1 MRFQSYIQINKKN
14 LNRLKIIAIFLI
26 CSTATS
32 KAQSVLSKIWHN
44 TVSHYNYYYNA
55 SLLIT
60 EAEDNTYLAYKDNFK
75 DILSLYP
82 IGDEASLKGNSAKMD
97 EVLKKCS
104 HIIDKHSKSKWV
116 DDSYLQMGNAQF
128 YKGDFYAAIEVYE
141 YVAGNF
147 KNTIPGAKAEINLLL
162 TYIQLKKYDDAE
174 ALYTKLNNKKDFPEK
189 LKTSLNIAGAA
200 INIKQK
206 KYQVAI
212 KLLELSIPKIKNRAK
227 KIRYN
232 FVLAQLYALTKKNAD
247 ALEKYKKVVKL
258 NPPYEFAFNAKLN
271 MAKAINTKNRGEV
284 REAMTTLR
292 TMLKDDKNI
301 DYFDQIYYELGN
313 LELADKNESQAIVE
327 YSNCLRSKNS
337 DLNIRSLTYLALAD
351 LYFKKQDYLNAQVYY
366 DSSARSTDKNSPEY
380 TNINAKNQIL
390 NELIKHLL
398 NIKEKDSLLKLADN
412 KKLMEK
418 TIDNLI
424 KEEKEKAEEKKQL
437 EERQKIQQ
445 QLATQNAQAPVSS
458 TNFPFYN
465 QTAKAKGIQEFQ
477 RIWGNREL
485 AEYWGIGSNK
495 TAALQKFND
504 AQENDDPGSE
514 EKRKLLEDVPDERK
528 KYYYS
533 IPFTK
538 EDKQKMRD
546 DISESYYLG
555 ANVYYQSLKE
565 NEKAKKMLEEMLVR
579 FPKSKYEINAWYL
592 LARINKEQG
601 KIDRF
606 DYYTDLIRKA
616 DPKSDFLNVLEHNDN
631 DSTSSAQVAE
641 KADDEVEIL
650 YNKTYGA
657 FKSEK
662 YADVLVYKKEND
674 LKYTGNPLQVNFD
687 YLEAL
692 SIGKQGDLGLFEKKL
707 QAIVDNYPLTDIGKQ
722 AGETLQILKAKNAK
736 ANPAVENKMGNKNA
750 GNSLYKYNEAEPHFF
765 MLIVPQNINI
775 NQIKTILSNFN
786 KSQFSTEDLQIT
798 NSLIGSEYQTVVIN
812 NFSTFAKVKEYLV
825 QIKSN
830 TALFA
835 EVKDYQLFQNFMISQ
850 ENFGILIGEKKLDN
864 YLLFY
869 KSSYPTN

>member
-26 CSTATS
+26 CFSPES
-32 KAQSVLSKIWHN
+32 KAQSLLSKFWHN

-55 SLLIT
+55 SVLIT
-60 EAEDNTYLAYKDNFK
+60 EAEDNTTLAYQDNFK
-75 DILSLYP
+75 DVLSLYP

-147 KNTIPGAKAEINLLL
+147 KNTIPAAKAEINLLL

-189 LKTSLNIAGAA
+189 LKVSLNIAGAA

-206 KYQVAI
+206 KYLVAI
-212 KLLELSIPKIKNRAK
+212 KLLELSIPKVKNKPK

-232 FVLAQLYALTKKNAD
+232 FVLAQLYALTKKNSE
-247 ALEKYKKVVKL
+247 ALEKYKKVVRL

-284 REAMTTLR
+284 REAMATLR

-327 YSNCLRSKNS
+327 YSNSLRSKSN
-337 DLNIRSLTYLALAD
+337 DPNIRSMTYLALAD
-351 LYFKKQDYLNAQVYY
+351 LYFKKQDYSNAQVYY
-366 DSSARSTDKNSPEY
+366 DSSARSTDKNSPEFA
-380 TNINAKNQIL
+380 NITAKNQIL

-398 NIKEKDSLLKLADN
+398 NIKEKDSLLRLADN

-424 KEEKEKAEEKKQL
+424 REEKQKAEDKKQQ

-445 QLATQNAQAPVSS
+445 QIANQNTQVPVSS

-465 QTAKAKGIQEFQ
+465 QSAKTKGLQDFQ

-485 AEYWGIGSNK
+485 AEYWGISSNK

-504 AQENDDPGSE
+504 AQEKDDPGSE
-514 EKRKLLEDVPDERK
+514 EKRKLLEDMPDERK
-528 KYYYS
+528 KYYFS
-533 IPFTK
+533 IPFTID
-538 EDKQKMRD
+538 DKQKMKD
-546 DISESYYLG
+546 EISESYFLG

-565 NEKAKKMLEEMLVR
+565 NEKAKKMLEEMLTR

-601 KIDRF
+601 KMDRF
-606 DYYTDLIRKA
+606 EYYTDLIRKA
-616 DPKSDFLNVLEHNDN
+616 DPKSNFLNVLEQNES
-631 DSTSSAQVAE
+631 DSVQSTQVVE
-641 KADDEVEIL
+641 KADDEVEVL
-650 YNKTYGA
+650 YNKTYSA
-657 FKSEK
+657 FKAQN
-662 YADVLVYKKEND
+662 YAEVLNLKKEND

-692 SIGKQGDLGLFEKKL
+692 SIGKQGDLVLFQKKL
-707 QAIVDNYPLTDIGKQ
+707 QAIVDNYPQSNIGIQ
-722 AGETLQILKAKNAK
+722 ANETLQLLIAKNTKSAPK
-736 ANPAVENKMGNKNA
+736 TEPKESN
-750 GNSLYKYNEAEPHFF
+750 NSLYKYNESDPHFY
-765 MLIVPQNINI
+765 MLVVPKDVNL
-775 NQIKTILSNFN
+775 NQIKVILSNFN
-786 KSQFSTEDLQIT
+786 KSQFSTEELQIT
-798 NSLIGSEYQTVVIN
+798 SSLIGSEYQTVIVN
-812 NFSTFAKVKEYLV
+812 NFSTLAKVKEYIS
-825 QIKSN
+825 QIKNN

-835 EVKDYQLFQNFMISQ
+835 EVKDNNLIQNFIISQ
-850 ENFGILIGEKKLDN
+850 VNFGTLIAEKKLDN

-869 KSSYPTN
+869 KSSYPN

>member
-14 LNRLKIIAIFLI
+14 LNRLKIIAIILI
-26 CSTATS
+26 CFTTKS
-32 KAQSVLSKIWHN
+32 KAQSVLSKVWHN

-55 SLLIT
+55 SVLIT
-60 EAEDNTYLAYKDNFK
+60 EAEDNTTLAYKDNFK
-75 DILSLYP
+75 DVLSLYP

-104 HIIDKHSKSKWV
+104 HIIDKHNKSKWV

-141 YVAGNF
+141 YVASNF
-147 KNTIPGAKAEINLLL
+147 KKTIPAAKAEINLLL

-174 ALYTKLNNKKDFPEK
+174 ALYTKLNNKKDFPEQ
-189 LKTSLNIAGAA
+189 LKNSLNIAGAA

-212 KLLELSIPKIKNRAK
+212 KLLEISIPKVKNKPK

-232 FVLAQLYALTKKNAD
+232 FVLAQLYALSKKNTD
-247 ALEKYKKVVKL
+247 ALERYKKVVRL

-284 REAMTTLR
+284 REAMATLR

-327 YSNCLRSKNS
+327 YSNCLRSKTN
-337 DLNIRSLTYLALAD
+337 DPNIKSMTYLALAD

-366 DSSARSTDKNSPEY
+366 DSSARSTDKYSPEY
-380 TNINAKNQIL
+380 ANITAKNQIL

-398 NIKEKDSLLKLADN
+398 NIKEKDSLLRLADN

-424 KEEKEKAEEKKQL
+424 KEEKQKAEEKKQL

-445 QLATQNAQAPVSS
+445 QLVNQASQAPTSS

-465 QTAKAKGIQEFQ
+465 QTAKAKGLQDFQ

-485 AEYWGIGSNK
+485 AEYWAISSNK

-504 AQENDDPGSE
+504 AQEKDDPGSE
-514 EKRKLLEDVPDERK
+514 EKRKLLEDMPDERK

-533 IPFTK
+533 IPFTID
-538 EDKQKMRD
+538 DKQKMRD
-546 DISESYYLG
+546 EISESYFLG

-565 NEKAKKMLEEMLVR
+565 NEKAKKMLEEMLTR

-592 LARINKEQG
+592 LARISKEQG
-601 KIDRF
+601 KMDKY

-616 DPKSDFLNVLEHNDN
+616 DPKSNFLNVLEQNASD
-631 DSTSSAQVAE
+631 TVAKTTTVD
-641 KADDEVEIL
+641 KADDEVELL
-650 YNKTYGA
+650 YSKTFTAY
-657 FKSEK
+657 KSQK
-662 YADVLVYKKEND
+662 FADVLALKKEND

-692 SIGKQGDLGLFEKKL
+692 SIGQQGDLVNFEKKL
-707 QAIVDNYPLTDIGKQ
+707 QAIVDNYPQTEIGKQ
-722 AGETLQILKAKNAK
+722 ADLTLQILKAKNAK
-736 ANPAVENKMGNKNA
+736 NAPKVESKGA
-750 GNSLYKYNEAEPHFF
+750 SNSPYKYNESDPHFY
-765 MLIVPQNINI
+765 MLVVPKNINL
-775 NQIKTILSNFN
+775 NQIKTILSGFN
-786 KSQFSTEDLQIT
+786 KSQFSMEDLQIT
-798 NSLIGSEYQTVVIN
+798 SSLIGSDYQTVVVN
-812 NFSTFAKVKEYLV
+812 NFSTLAKVKEYLT

-835 EVKDYQLFQNFMISQ
+835 DVKDSNLFQNFIISQ
-850 ENFGILIGEKKLDN
+850 DNFGILIGEKILDN

-869 KSSYPTN
+869 KSTYPY